1 MVFFNDPLPC
11 PDAPER
17 AVRMARGDARAGRRA
32 GGGRGSRHGPRPRV
46 RRRASRR
53 ATPRSAAIGFEGRF
67 DYAAIGTVTNLAAR
81 LCDAAAAGQILVSPR
96 VQHAAEG
103 IAVTDPLGELA
114 LRGFARPARVFNVVR
129 LEEREPAGA

>member
-1 MVFFNDPLPC
+1 MR
-11 PDAPER
+11 ER
-17 AVRMARGDARAGRRA
+17 VTQLAETWQQMGHDLEFGAGIA
-32 GGGRGSRHGPRPRV
+32 QGHATLGRV
-46 RRRASRR
+46 
-53 ATPRSAAIGFEGRF
+53 GFEGRY

-103 IAVTDPLGELA
+103 IAVTDPLGELS
-114 LRGFARPARVFNVVR
+114 LRGFSRPARVFNVVR